1 MRHARNTR
9 NRRGKMTKKIHLN
22 KKKLSVLLAISVM
35 SAVGS
40 GFAAFAEQSPS
51 FAYSSEIWAKLRDN
65 KLEYDEIDKLIHE
78 YNPTVL
84 SNALSFKDQSDKT
97 SSDVAQS
104 YYDAAEQI
112 QNNMSYPDEDSANY
126 ANGVTSYLNS
136 QISYENLREQGD
148 KNTNDSETYK
158 LNYDKQEANLCKQAK
173 QLMVNYWSQYNNL
186 ETYRNNVTLAEQEL
200 DTVSRKLAAGLATES
215 SKLSAEQ
222 SLTKAKTAL
231 QSAEVSLESTR
242 KSLVLMLGRNIT
254 DEVEIGELPTVNADT
269 VNAIDL
275 NSDIEKAKS
284 NNYTLKTTERQLS
297 NATTSNVKEELTQT
311 KETAVKNIAQD
322 VTKLYDSLKQS
333 ISDLD
338 AAKDSVTAKEQ
349 ELSAAEHKK
358 SAGMMTESN
367 YKKAELTLNSA
378 KVQQELKQYAVL
390 TAYINYEAAVNG
402 LAET

>member
-1 MRHARNTR
+1 MR
-9 NRRGKMTKKIHLN
+9 LN
-22 KKKLSVLLAISVM
+22 KKKLAGLLVM
-35 SAVGS
+35 GIIGVS
-40 GFAAFAEQSPS
+40 GGGFQAFAEQSPS
-51 FAYSSEIWAKLRDN
+51 FAYSADVWAKLRDN

-84 SNALSFKDQSDKT
+84 SNALSYKDQIDKT

-112 QNNMSYPDEDSANY
+112 QNNMSYPDEDSADY
-126 ANGVTSYLNS
+126 ASGVTSYLNS

-158 LNYDKQEANLCKQAK
+158 LSYDKQEANLCKQAK
-173 QLMVNYWSQYNNL
+173 LLMVSYWSQYNNL
-186 ETYRNNVTLAEQEL
+186 ETCRNNVTLAEQEL
-200 DTVSRKLAAGLATES
+200 DTITRKLAAGLATES

-222 SLTKAKTAL
+222 TLTKAKTAL
-231 QSAEVSLESTR
+231 QSAEVNLESTR
-242 KSLVLMLGRNIT
+242 KSLVLMLGWNIT
-254 DEVEIGELPTVNADT
+254 DTVEIGELPAVSADT

-275 NSDIEKAKS
+275 NSDIEKAKTS
-284 NNYTLKTTERQLS
+284 NYTLKSTERQLS
-297 NATTSNVKEELTQT
+297 NAATSNVREELTQT
-311 KETAVKNIAQD
+311 KDTAVKNIAQD

-338 AAKDSVTAKEQ
+338 AAGDSVTAGEQ

-358 SAGMMTESN
+358 SVGMMTESG
-367 YKKAELTLNSA
+367 YKKAELALDSA
-378 KVQQELKQYAVL
+378 RVQQELKQYAVL

>member
-1 MRHARNTR
+1 MRHVRNTR
-9 NRRGKMTKKIHLN
+9 NRREKMTKKIHFN
-22 KKKLSVLLAISVM
+22 KKKLSVLLAISMM
-35 SAVGS
+35 SAAGS
-40 GFAAFAEQSPS
+40 CFAAFAEQSPS
-51 FAYSSEIWAKLRDN
+51 FAYSSKVWAKLRDN

-84 SNALSFKDQSDKT
+84 SNALSYKDQSDKT

-126 ANGVTSYLNS
+126 ASGVTSYLNS

-242 KSLVLMLGRNIT
+242 KSLVLMLGWNIT
-254 DEVEIGELPTVNADT
+254 DEVEIGELPIVNADT
-269 VNAIDL
+269 VNTIDL

-284 NNYTLKTTERQLS
+284 SNYTLKTTERQLS

-311 KETAVKNIAQD
+311 KDTAVKNIAQN
-322 VTKLYDSLKQS
+322 VTNLYDSLKQS

-338 AAKDSVTAKEQ
+338 AAKDNVTAKEQ

-358 SAGMMTESN
+358 AAGMMTESS
-367 YKKAELTLNSA
+367 YKKAELALDSA